1 MLDMSV
7 SRLAS
12 ALSSCFN
19 RVDREAS
26 ILLLSALDLSVAVLK
41 PASNSSASSVA
52 YTESE
57 SATRDNF
64 L

>member
-1 MLDMSV
+1 MSV

-26 ILLLSALDLSVAVLK
+26 ILLLSAPDLSVAVLK
-41 PASNSSASSVA
+41 PDSNSSESSVA

-57 SATRDNF
+57 SATRDN
-64 L
+64 LL